1 MAAAALTRSE
11 LTVHGVGL
19 NPSRLHFV
27 RILERMGVRSE
38 ARITGDELGEPI
50 GDLWIAPGSELTSTE
65 VAASELPL
73 VIDEV
78 PILAAVAA
86 HARGESWFVGAA
98 ELRTKESD
106 RLSAVADGLRS
117 LGGTAAGRGDHRLA
131 MAFAIAAVAA
141 DGPSEIEGMEAADV
155 SFPGFVP
162 TLASLGASLEV
173 LG

>member
-1 MAAAALTRSE
+1 VFKRQ
-11 LTVHGVGL
+11 
-19 NPSRLHFV
+19 
-27 RILERMGVRSE
+27 
-38 ARITGDELGEPI
+38 
-50 GDLWIAPGSELTSTE
+50 
-65 VAASELPL
+65 ASELPL

-78 PILAAVAA
+78 PVLAAVAA

-106 RLSAVADGLRS
+106 RLTAVADGLRS
-117 LGGTAAGRGDHRLA
+117 LGGHAAVEGDDLVVPGLGLRGGTAAAQGDHRLA

-141 DGPSEIEGMEAADV
+141 DGPSEIDGMEVADV